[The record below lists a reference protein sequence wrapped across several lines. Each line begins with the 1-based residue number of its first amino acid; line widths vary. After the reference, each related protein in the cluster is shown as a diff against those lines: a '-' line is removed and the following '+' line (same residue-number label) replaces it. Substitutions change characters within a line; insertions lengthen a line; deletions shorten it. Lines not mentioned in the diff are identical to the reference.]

1 MDYDDALTVLRL
13 PMRELKK
20 LCIDILYAE
29 IAPLCETPTC
39 ELGKTSLYD
48 WLAEGDWSREENTA
62 AETVAQEWDDLHE
75 DGEEE

>member
-13 PMRELKK
+13 PERDLEK

-39 ELGKTSLYD
+39 EQNKTSLYD
-48 WLAEGDWSREENTA
+48 WLAEGDWSRSEDTD

-75 DGEEE
+75 DEEEE